1 MFFDINRRILNWQ
14 KSKHIY
20 TFIKYIIWKL
30 KYFYKK
36 KMTFISTITCTTVVK
51 HIGEVM
57 VSIFT
62 LSVINFDIEL
72 QSYQIKDFKIGI
84 CYLSTKQVV

>member
-1 MFFDINRRILNWQ
+1 
-14 KSKHIY
+14 
-20 TFIKYIIWKL
+20 
-30 KYFYKK
+30 
-36 KMTFISTITCTTVVK
+36 MTFISTITCTTVVN

-72 QSYQIKDFKIGI
+72 QSYQIKDFKIGM
-84 CYLSTKQVV
+84 CCLSTKQVV